1 MSDHATPGS
10 APDAAALAHAR
21 STAKAALDGTVVN
34 IELTLISII
43 QGLALGVLAAASV
56 EPLVQLQWQAWPY
69 IATGLL
75 VVLIFWS
82 RALLH
87 TLCFIG
93 WPLEFGHTFVYFGAT
108 LLEAVALTQVTDPQ
122 RWFALNALY
131 ALAVWGL
138 YAWDLRLVRRHAGDF
153 GTADERALLED
164 ILADQRL
171 NIRVMMPSAIAFQG
185 LCWWLVRAYPA
196 TFIAG
201 GWHLLLI
208 GLTLLF
214 SVSYLH
220 DGARL
225 LRRRHAW
232 IVSRHAQ
239 ERLES

>member
-1 MSDHATPGS
+1 M
-10 APDAAALAHAR
+10 
-21 STAKAALDGTVVN
+21 
-34 IELTLISII
+34 
-43 QGLALGVLAAASV
+43 
-56 EPLVQLQWQAWPY
+56 VQLQWQAWPY

-108 LLEAVALTQVTDPQ
+108 LLEAVALTQVSAPE

-138 YAWDLRLVRRHAGDF
+138 YAYDLRMVHRHAEDF
-153 GTADERALLED
+153 GTADEQALLAD
-164 ILADQRL
+164 IIQDQRL
-171 NIRVMMPSAIAFQG
+171 NIRLMMPSAIAFQG
-185 LCWWLVRAYPA
+185 LCWWLVHTWPT
-196 TFIAG
+196 TFLG
-201 GWHLLLI
+201 QGWHLLLI
-208 GLTLLF
+208 GMTLLF
-214 SVSYLH
+214 SVNYLY
-220 DGARL
+220 DSVRL
-225 LRRRHAW
+225 LRRRQGW

>member
-1 MSDHATPGS
+1 MNQSD
-10 APDAAALAHAR
+10 PDLRVAR
-21 STAKAALDGTVVN
+21 DRLDQAVVN

-43 QGLALGVLAAASV
+43 QGLALAVLAGAAV
-56 EPLVQLQWQAWPY
+56 QPILQLQWQAWPY

-87 TLCFIG
+87 TLSFIG
-93 WPLEFGHTFVYFGAT
+93 WPLEFGHTFVYFGIT
-108 LLEAVALTQVTDPQ
+108 LIEAVALTQIGDPQ

-138 YAWDLRLVRRHAGDF
+138 YAYDLRIVRRHADDF
-153 GTADERALLED
+153 GTADEQALLAD
-164 ILADQRL
+164 IVGDQRL
-171 NIRVMMPSAIAFQG
+171 NIRFMMPAAVAFQG
-185 LCWWLVRAYPA
+185 LAWWLVHAYPA
-196 TFIAG
+196 TFIDG

-214 SVSYLH
+214 SINSLH
-220 DGARL
+220 DGVRL
-225 LRRRHAW
+225 LQRRQGW